1 MNCPGNQKQG
11 IQRLLNIVIPCL
23 FATQTTLPLEQTLRD
38 PHSLRS
44 KRFREAKS
52 EEKAKNGGFG
62 VLPARKWGESKNKKE
77 GVGEGKEGNACRQT
91 P

>member
-1 MNCPGNQKQG
+1 MLSHAKTSFY
-11 IQRLLNIVIPCL
+11 REAK
-23 FATQTTLPLEQTLRD
+23 FRKRHLR
-38 PHSLRS
+38 LRS

>member
-1 MNCPGNQKQG
+1 MEDGKRKVGKKSQG
-11 IQRLLNIVIPCL
+11 LLWMVNI
-23 FATQTTLPLEQTLRD
+23 
-38 PHSLRS
+38 SLRS

-77 GVGEGKEGNACRQT
+77 GVG
-91 P
+91 